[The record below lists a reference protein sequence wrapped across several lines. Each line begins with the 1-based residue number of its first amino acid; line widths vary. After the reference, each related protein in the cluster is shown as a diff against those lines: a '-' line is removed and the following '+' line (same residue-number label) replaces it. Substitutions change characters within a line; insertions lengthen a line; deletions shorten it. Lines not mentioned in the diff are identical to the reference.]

1 MVRVV
6 PEGHEMGQSGSNGGF
21 CPVSL
26 ILAWPLGS
34 MSQGSDPDHSHISL
48 LGTTQSVGTLVFF
61 FLQAILDGG
70 QTPTHGAPGQ
80 SHWERLVR
88 LGVSWVSSSGAKISK
103 GECREGAGWGGME
116 CGYPAATKV
125 GQVWDH

>member
-6 PEGHEMGQSGSNGGF
+6 AEGHEMGQSASNGDF
-21 CPVSL
+21 CPVFL

-61 FLQAILDGG
+61 LLQAILDGD
-70 QTPTHGAPGQ
+70 QAPSHGTPGQ

-88 LGVSWVSSSGAKISK
+88 LGVSLLSSSGA
-103 GECREGAGWGGME
+103 E
-116 CGYPAATKV
+116 
-125 GQVWDH
+125 